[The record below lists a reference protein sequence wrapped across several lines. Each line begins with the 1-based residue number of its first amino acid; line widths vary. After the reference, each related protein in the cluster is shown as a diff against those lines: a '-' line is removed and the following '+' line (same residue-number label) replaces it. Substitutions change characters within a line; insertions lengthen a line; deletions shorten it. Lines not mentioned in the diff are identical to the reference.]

1 MFKYSDIVVHKWMNI
16 YFTYLSRND
25 YASRDLTN
33 NVEQLIRK
41 KLIMLLNYF
50 QLFLLETGN
59 EAE

>member
-16 YFTYLSRND
+16 YFTYLSHND